1 MREAAQVPG
10 GPARGVSP
18 TLQDTMSNTTTADA
32 ASHEA
37 AAWRTPLEL
46 IALGAIWGGSFLF
59 MRVAA
64 ADFGPVPLVEAR
76 LALGGLVLTPFLWRA
91 RAHFTLKLWLRIAG
105 IAAINS
111 VIPFA
116 LFAWGAERAPAGIGA
131 ITNAMTVMFTVL
143 VAFFFFGEQIGVRRL
158 IGLTAGFVGVAV
170 LASGRTAGASVW
182 PAALAGT
189 AASVM
194 YGFGINLVRRYLT
207 GYPPAAV
214 AAANLI
220 AGSVLLAP
228 LALYSWPAAPIPA
241 DSWLSALLLGV
252 LCTGIAFVFYYRLIA
267 RIGAA
272 RASTVT
278 YLIPL
283 FGVVWAWLLLGE
295 PLTPSMALA
304 GVLILSGV
312 ALSQKRAARK

>member
-1 MREAAQVPG
+1 
-10 GPARGVSP
+10 
-18 TLQDTMSNTTTADA
+18 MSADYTTTARPEA
-32 ASHEA
+32 AS
-37 AAWRTPLEL
+37 WRTPLEL
-46 IALGAIWGGSFLF
+46 ILLGAIWGGSFLF

-76 LALGGLVLTPFLWRA
+76 LALGGLVLAPFLWRA
-91 RAHFTLKLWLRIAG
+91 RKHFTLALWLRIAV

-143 VAFFFFGEQIGVRRL
+143 VAFFFFGEQIGARRL
-158 IGLTAGFVGVAV
+158 IGLSAGFVGVAV
-170 LASGRTAGASVW
+170 LASGKTAGASVW

-220 AGSVLLAP
+220 AGAVLLAP
-228 LALYSWPAAPIPA
+228 LALYTWPAAAIPA
-241 DSWLSALLLGV
+241 SSWLSALLLGV
-252 LCTGIAFVFYYRLIA
+252 LCTGAAFVFYYRLIA
-267 RIGAA
+267 RIGAPRTA
-272 RASTVT
+272 TVT

-283 FGVVWAWLLLGE
+283 FGVVWAWLLLDE
-295 PLTPSMALA
+295 PLTPTMALA
-304 GVLILSGV
+304 GALILSGV
-312 ALSQKRAARK
+312 ALSQQRAARG